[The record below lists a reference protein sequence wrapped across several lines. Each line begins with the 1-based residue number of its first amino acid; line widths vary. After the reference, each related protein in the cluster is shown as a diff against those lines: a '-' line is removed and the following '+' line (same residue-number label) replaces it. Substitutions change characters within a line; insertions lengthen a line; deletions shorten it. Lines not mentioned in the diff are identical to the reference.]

1 MRYIY
6 LSIIL
11 LLSSVSIIAQEEKI
25 YTFYSD
31 VTIEE
36 SGMIRVKEE
45 IRIFSKGDVFK
56 RGITRSLPLTRR
68 DIQNNRIS
76 IDYSVS
82 EVLMNGSPVNYF
94 TEREGGDLIIYVG
107 DRNIFLD
114 PGFYIYEIYY
124 ETAGQIGFYEDYD
137 ELSWNVNGISGK
149 MIDSVSSVVRL
160 PTGANIISSHC
171 YTGRFGDKESDC
183 ISEINED
190 GSLTTVVNNLPSNE
204 MLTVSVGFTKGVV
217 NQPAGFETNVF
228 SWFDKNGMA
237 VVSAVFILL
246 LSVYYRITWKK
257 YGVDPPKP
265 VAIPQF
271 SPPDG
276 LSPAAVGMLHK
287 GYFIDDLI
295 TASIVNLSVKGYLSI
310 EEIIEKKGLFGI
322 RKDRVFSLTRL
333 NNDYSKL
340 PAEEAVVLRELFYSD
355 DNIRLDGKYDR
366 DVAKMMQT
374 YKKSLNKQFRPV
386 LDEGINI
393 KFHVVPWLGFVL
405 YIIILFYFI
414 NNSLMHFEV
423 NRTALFITIPLLSI
437 LYIIYAIQ
445 IVRPGE
451 RKLHYR
457 SNIKGLKMYLDVAEE
472 KRMQFFNPPSVTPEK
487 FEELLPYAIA
497 LEMEEVWGE
506 KFEKALLS
514 SAVQPEAY
522 QPAWYRGTYVNAA
535 LFGHALNSTLSNTV
549 SHAATQPSSSG
560 GGNWSSGSF
569 GGGFSGMGGGGGSV
583 GGW

>member
-31 VTIEE
+31 VTIED

-271 SPPDG
+271 SSPDG

-366 DVAKMMQT
+366 DVAKMMQN

>member
-76 IDYSVS
+76 IGYSVS

-366 DVAKMMQT
+366 VVAKMMQN

>member
-76 IDYSVS
+76 IGYSVS

-271 SPPDG
+271 SQPDG

-366 DVAKMMQT
+366 VVAKMMQN

-423 NRTALFITIPLLSI
+423 NRTALFITITSRITFL
-437 LYIIYAIQ
+437 
-445 IVRPGE
+445 
-451 RKLHYR
+451 
-457 SNIKGLKMYLDVAEE
+457 
-472 KRMQFFNPPSVTPEK
+472 T
-487 FEELLPYAIA
+487 
-497 LEMEEVWGE
+497 
-506 KFEKALLS
+506 S
-514 SAVQPEAY
+514 S
-522 QPAWYRGTYVNAA
+522 R
-535 LFGHALNSTLSNTV
+535 
-549 SHAATQPSSSG
+549 
-560 GGNWSSGSF
+560 
-569 GGGFSGMGGGGGSV
+569 
-583 GGW
+583 

>member
-137 ELSWNVNGISGK
+137 EISWNVNGISGK

-333 NNDYSKL
+333 NNDYRKL

-366 DVAKMMQT
+366 DVAKMMQN

-549 SHAATQPSSSG
+549 SHATTQPSSSG

>member
-45 IRIFSKGDVFK
+45 IRIFSNGDVFK

-366 DVAKMMQT
+366 DVAKMMQN

>member
-45 IRIFSKGDVFK
+45 IRIFSKGDIFK

-76 IDYSVS
+76 IGYSVS

-366 DVAKMMQT
+366 VVAKMMQN

-535 LFGHALNSTLSNTV
+535 LFGHALNSTPEFK
-549 SHAATQPSSSG
+549 PSSTLKS
-560 GGNWSSGSF
+560 NSRIKSP
-569 GGGFSGMGGGGGSV
+569 
-583 GGW
+583 

>member
-276 LSPAAVGMLHK
+276 LSPAAVGILHK

-366 DVAKMMQT
+366 DVAKMMQN